1 MDKILEL
8 SLLYDFYGELLTD
21 HQKRI
26 YEQVVLEDY
35 SLGEVAENE
44 GISRQGV
51 HDLVKRTTRTLED
64 YENRLHMV
72 ERFLRIREQV
82 SEISDLLNSIKTD
95 DRAAV
100 DEIRNISGKIIEE
113 L

>member
-8 SLLYDFYGELLTD
+8 SLLYDYYGELLTD

-95 DRAAV
+95 DRDAV

>member
-1 MDKILEL
+1 MDKILER

-21 HQKRI
+21 HQKKI
-26 YEQVVLEDY
+26 YEQVVLDDY
-35 SLGEVAENE
+35 SLGEVAEDT

-51 HDLVKRTTRTLED
+51 HDLVKRTTKTLED

-72 ERFLRIREQV
+72 ERFVRIREQV
-82 SEISDLLNSIKTD
+82 GEMTGLLNSIKTD
-95 DRAAV
+95 DQETI
-100 DEIRNISGKIIEE
+100 DKIRSISGRIIEE